1 MDRICNEALLRKVT
15 TPRAAAAHIKNG
27 MTVGFSGFT
36 VIGYPKVLPAELAR
50 RAEEGEELGI
60 TVITGGNVGDQ
71 LDGVLARSGVMKRR
85 YGFQGNRDLR
95 ALANADRIQYV
106 DTHVSHGPYLIKNG
120 YLGKIDVAVIE
131 VAAIRADGSLVLPF
145 SVGIDDTLV
154 KYADKLIL
162 EVNEAIPLEVE
173 GMHDILTLERAP
185 HTQAIEIFK
194 PDDRVGSPYLPCD
207 PDKVAAVILTNCEDT
222 NQDLPAPTPDME
234 AIASHIVKFL
244 QSEVAA
250 GRLPNP
256 LPPMQ
261 SGVGGVANAVL
272 SALARS
278 VPYETIA
285 EKLHAQKGYKVGVI
299 STVNIDHATPAAF
312 YAHQKTRK
320 NYYQIGVELANSGF
334 EYFAGGEFQKVNG
347 DGTGPDN
354 HTVAANAGYN
364 VVTTQA
370 GAAALTAGAGKTLI
384 IAENLGDG
392 KAMNYAMDAAN
403 GEWQLTDYVKKGIEL
418 LNNKKGFFLMTES
431 GKIDW
436 ACHANDAAASIHDV
450 LEMSN
455 AVQAAVDFYNAHPN
469 ETLILVTADHETG
482 GMAIGYKTTNYDT
495 FLTNLAHQKMSYAKF
510 DSTYVQGYIA
520 NKTPFETAMQDV
532 KNVFGLTL
540 PTDPAAASAGK
551 LLLTDYEA
559 ENLRKAYERTLQVGS
574 SSQSKMS
581 QQDYE
586 LYGTYIPFSMAVCH
600 TINHKSGMDHTTY
613 AHTGAMVNVYA
624 MGVGA
629 EKFGGVYDNTEIY
642 HKLAELTKVQ

>member
-1 MDRICNEALLRKVT
+1 MKNAKISRRSFLKAGAVASAVGMLSAAPVAAHAAETDASAAADEENGLLDVFKKPKYVFLFIGDGMGTAQIQSARFYKGTVDNNGAVTEADLSFTGFPQVGSVT
-15 TPRAAAAHIKNG
+15 TYDSTSFCPDSASTATSIA
-27 MTVGFSGFT
+27 
-36 VIGYPKVLPAELAR
+36 
-50 RAEEGEELGI
+50 
-60 TVITGGNVGDQ
+60 TGHKTE
-71 LDGVLARSGVMKRR
+71 SGVINMCPWT
-85 YGFQGNRDLR
+85 RD
-95 ALANADRIQYV
+95 
-106 DTHVSHGPYLIKNG
+106 
-120 YLGKIDVAVIE
+120 
-131 VAAIRADGSLVLPF
+131 
-145 SVGIDDTLV
+145 
-154 KYADKLIL
+154 
-162 EVNEAIPLEVE
+162 
-173 GMHDILTLERAP
+173 
-185 HTQAIEIFK
+185 
-194 PDDRVGSPYLPCD
+194 
-207 PDKVAAVILTNCEDT
+207 
-222 NQDLPAPTPDME
+222 
-234 AIASHIVKFL
+234 
-244 QSEVAA
+244 
-250 GRLPNP
+250 
-256 LPPMQ
+256 
-261 SGVGGVANAVL
+261 
-272 SALARS
+272 

-285 EKLHAQKGYKVGVI
+285 EKLHTQKGYKVGVI

-320 NYYQIGVELANSGF
+320 NYYEIGVELANSGF
-334 EYFAGGEFQKVNG
+334 EYFAGGEFQKVN
-347 DGTGPDN
+347 
-354 HTVAANAGYN
+354 
-364 VVTTQA
+364 
-370 GAAALTAGAGKTLI
+370 
-384 IAENLGDG
+384 GDG

-469 ETLILVTADHETG
+469 ETLILFTADHETG

-540 PTDPAAASAGK
+540 PTDPTAASAGK
-551 LLLTDYEA
+551 LLLTDYEV

>member
-194 PDDRVGSPYLPCD
+194 PDDRVGSPYLACD

-278 VPYETIA
+278 ELDHLSVYTEVMQDAVVELIDAGKVACASGTALTISPSA
-285 EKLHAQKGYKVGVI
+285 RER
-299 STVNIDHATPAAF
+299 F
-312 YAHQKTRK
+312 YAHIDDYKGKIILRPQ
-320 NYYQIGVELANSGF
+320 ELSNAPEVIRRLSISANRLLD
-334 EYFAGGEFQKVNG
+334 E
-347 DGTGPDN
+347 
-354 HTVAANAGYN
+354 
-364 VVTTQA
+364 
-370 GAAALTAGAGKTLI
+370 
-384 IAENLGDG
+384 AE
-392 KAMNYAMDAAN
+392 APREPEA
-403 GEWQLTDYVKKGIEL
+403 EQLDLFTDYAAREARERADEAVHARERKLQETMLGIKKRYGKNAIL
-418 LNNKKGFFLMTES
+418 KGLN
-431 GKIDW
+431 
-436 ACHANDAAASIHDV
+436 
-450 LEMSN
+450 LEEGATAKERN
-455 AVQAAVDFYNAHPN
+455 QTIGGHQA
-469 ETLILVTADHETG
+469 
-482 GMAIGYKTTNYDT
+482 
-495 FLTNLAHQKMSYAKF
+495 
-510 DSTYVQGYIA
+510 
-520 NKTPFETAMQDV
+520 
-532 KNVFGLTL
+532 
-540 PTDPAAASAGK
+540 
-551 LLLTDYEA
+551 
-559 ENLRKAYERTLQVGS
+559 
-574 SSQSKMS
+574 
-581 QQDYE
+581 
-586 LYGTYIPFSMAVCH
+586 
-600 TINHKSGMDHTTY
+600 
-613 AHTGAMVNVYA
+613 
-624 MGVGA
+624 
-629 EKFGGVYDNTEIY
+629 
-642 HKLAELTKVQ
+642 